1 MKDKIMYS
9 VYIFPTYQQ
18 IAKALPLHLVTETC
32 SNFCTVPWEKKDK
45 SEIDY
50 FIVLGSSVTNA

>member
-1 MKDKIMYS
+1 MYS